1 MNYIVI
7 VSKITFKLVLDPS
20 GTSIQNEII
29 SSGPLKVFGPFLS
42 VEEIK
47 DWIKDKYNNS
57 EYQYD
62 IHPVI
67 PPTDYKE

>member
-7 VSKITFKLVLDPS
+7 VSNMPFFK
-20 GTSIQNEII
+20 
-29 SSGPLKVFGPFLS
+29 KVFGPFLS

-47 DWIKDKYNNS
+47 DWIKDKYNDS
-57 EYQYD
+57 ECHID

-67 PPTDYKE
+67 PPTGYKE

>member
-7 VSKITFKLVLDPS
+7 VSNITFK
-20 GTSIQNEII
+20 
-29 SSGPLKVFGPFLS
+29 KVFGPFLS

-57 EYQYD
+57 EYHID